1 MAYIL
6 TSRMAFALWIDRDL
20 AWAQGLHE
28 YRPMGVAV
36 IAVTDRFH
44 PRDFR
49 AARPAPPRRGRH
61 YAGLFASLSDV
72 NRRLVRLRRSRQ
84 TEANQS
90 PTPAWI

>member
-1 MAYIL
+1 
-6 TSRMAFALWIDRDL
+6 MAFALWIDRDL

-49 AARPAPPRRGRH
+49 AARPAPLRH
-61 YAGLFASLSDV
+61 GGDYADLFASLSDV
-72 NRRLVRLRRSRQ
+72 NRRLVRLRRSPG
-84 TEANQS
+84 TEENQS

>member
-1 MAYIL
+1 
-6 TSRMAFALWIDRDL
+6 MAFALWIERDL

-49 AARPAPPRRGRH
+49 AARPAPPRHGEH
-61 YAGLFASLSDV
+61 YAGLFASLADL
-72 NRRLVRLRRSRQ
+72 NRRLARLRQPVRTS
-84 TEANQS
+84 NQRT

>member
-1 MAYIL
+1 
-6 TSRMAFALWIDRDL
+6 MAFALWIDRDL

-49 AARPAPPRRGRH
+49 SARPAPPRHGRH
-61 YAGLFASLSDV
+61 YAGLYASLADV
-72 NRRLVRLRRSRQ
+72 NRRLTSLRRSRS
-84 TEANQS
+84 AASNHS